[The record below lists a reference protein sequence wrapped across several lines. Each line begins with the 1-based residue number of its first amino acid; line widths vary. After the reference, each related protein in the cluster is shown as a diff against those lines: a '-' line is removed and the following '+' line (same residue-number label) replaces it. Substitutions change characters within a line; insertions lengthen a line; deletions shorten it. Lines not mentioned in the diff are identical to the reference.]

1 NELDETFALP
11 GTPGAEATI
20 VSGAPAARGGA
31 MSVLIWLVPIALLM
45 GAAGLAAFFWS
56 LKTGQYEDMA
66 GSAARILLDEDQGPT
81 APPTADRS
89 DPARKR
95 SAASTRKNV

>member
-1 NELDETFALP
+1 
-11 GTPGAEATI
+11 
-20 VSGAPAARGGA
+20 

-56 LKTGQYEDMA
+56 LKTGQYEDLT

-81 APPTADRS
+81 AQPPADRRHQ
-89 DPARKR
+89 ARKR
-95 SAASTRKNV
+95 SAPSVCKNV